1 MPGSHRNPIH
11 FHPKEVD
18 IVEEFETIPHE
29 QWRNLCE
36 GFSRTHRG
44 WLICLWVVDTGNL
57 EAGLTDATEKA
68 IRDLELGEIIVERH
82 GQRTDMV
89 VIARDDQTHADHII
103 RGVVAVSVER
113 DTDGRTNGLRID
125 SDDNKTALVRFRV
138 PANSE
143 SLDGLAPGELP

>member
-1 MPGSHRNPIH
+1 
-11 FHPKEVD
+11 
-18 IVEEFETIPHE
+18 
-29 QWRNLCE
+29 
-36 GFSRTHRG
+36 
-44 WLICLWVVDTGNL
+44 LICLWVVDTGNL
-57 EAGLTDATEKA
+57 EAGLADATDKA

-103 RGVVAVSVER
+103 RGVVSVSVER